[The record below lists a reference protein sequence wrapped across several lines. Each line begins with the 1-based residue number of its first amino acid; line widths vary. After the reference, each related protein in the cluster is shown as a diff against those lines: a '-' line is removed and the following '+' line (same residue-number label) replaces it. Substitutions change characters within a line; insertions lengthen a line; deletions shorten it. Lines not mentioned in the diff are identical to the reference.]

1 MKLLIAEDDPISRR
15 VLEATLTKWGYEVVV
30 TSDGVQAWEALQ
42 QEDAPRLAI
51 LDWMM
56 PQLDGLQ
63 LCERARVNPATQS
76 LYIILLTA
84 RGGKEDI
91 AAGLEAGASDYV
103 TKPFDAQ
110 ELRARVRVG
119 FRMIDLQQAL
129 ADRVQELEAALAQV
143 YELQGILPICS
154 YCKNIRTGEQYW
166 EQVEAYI
173 SQYSSARFSH
183 SICPDC
189 YEKVVKPEME
199 QLRRMQGKG
208 S

>member
-1 MKLLIAEDDPISRR
+1 MRLLIAEDDPISRR
-15 VLEATLTKWGYEVVV
+15 VLEATLIKWGYEVVV
-30 TSDGVQAWEALQ
+30 TGDGREAWEALQ
-42 QEDAPRLAI
+42 QENAPRLAI

-56 PQLDGLQ
+56 PHMDGLQ
-63 LCERARVNPATQS
+63 LCEQARSNPAAES

-84 RGGKEDI
+84 KGEKADI

-119 FRMIDLQQAL
+119 FRILELQQTLANRVKELEEAL
-129 ADRVQELEAALAQV
+129 AHVH
-143 YELQGILPICS
+143 ELQGILPICC

-166 EQVEAYI
+166 EQVEAYF
-173 SQYSSARFSH
+173 SQHSAAKFSH

-199 QLRRMQGKG
+199 QLQRMHEKG
-208 S
+208 L